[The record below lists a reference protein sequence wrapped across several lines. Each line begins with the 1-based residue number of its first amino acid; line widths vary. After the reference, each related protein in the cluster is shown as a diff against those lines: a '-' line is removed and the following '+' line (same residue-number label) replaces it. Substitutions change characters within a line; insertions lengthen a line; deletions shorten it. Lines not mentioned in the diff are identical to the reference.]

1 MSDRTDQTDDK
12 KKPLTLSRKVDLSAL
27 TSGDRRAGRSKTVIV
42 EVKKNRSIAEPTAT
56 QTPKEDSGMR
66 SSQPVF
72 TKQVPK
78 KESLR
83 EERDPAKTP
92 PSLEKN
98 TKTLTDEELEARLKA
113 LHGATKFVEKKA
125 AELDETAR
133 RHEELRQLR
142 EEEIKSSQVEEIHAD
157 ERVSEPSAP
166 VESSEVEAEADKRSK
181 FKAFEVKKQ
190 VPGKSFELRRPGKI
204 SVTQA
209 LSNEGGEEG
218 FQSRRS
224 RSLTSLR
231 RAREKERLKM
241 QRMGMS
247 QEKIIREVVIPES
260 ISVQEL
266 ANRMAERS
274 SDVVKCFMKLGM
286 MVTLPQAIDGDTAQL
301 VAEEL
306 GHKVK
311 RVADSD
317 VEDVLIQEM
326 DTETDL
332 QSRAPVVTI
341 MGHVDHGKTSLL
353 DALRTTDVVSTE
365 AGGITQHIGAYQVT
379 LNSGQKITFID
390 TPGHAA
396 FTEMRARGAN
406 ATDIVVLVV
415 AADDGVKDQT
425 IEAINHAKAAKV
437 PIIVAI
443 NKIDKPAANSMKIR
457 QALMQ
462 HEIFV
467 EELGGDI
474 LSIEVSAKQKLN
486 LDKLEEAI
494 LLQAEIMNLKGNP
507 NRLAAGVVIESRLE
521 KGRGPVATTLIQKG
535 TLKIG
540 DFFVAGAQWGR
551 VRALINDHG
560 QSIKEAGLS
569 VPVEVIGLNG
579 LPEAGDAF
587 VVTQEESKAREIA
600 EYRQSKLREKLSIS
614 YDKQKMENLFAQQGT
629 HKELAILIKADV
641 QGSMEA
647 IITSLQKMQTDEVS
661 VRILHSGVGGI
672 NETDISLA
680 KASKALILGFNVRA
694 NLQAREMAQRDNLE
708 IRYYSI
714 IYDALEDVKALLG
727 GLLSPILK
735 EHFLGRAEIRKVF
748 KITGSGMV
756 AGCYVTEG
764 LVKRG
769 AKVRLLRDDVV
780 IHEGA
785 LKTLK
790 RMKDEVKEVK
800 QGFECG
806 MAFENYEN
814 IREGDVIECSEIET
828 IARTL

>member
-12 KKPLTLSRKVDLSAL
+12 KKPLTLTRKVDLTAL

-42 EVKKNRSIAEPTAT
+42 EVKKNRSVTEPTLS
-56 QTPKEDSGMR
+56 QTLKEDSGMR

-72 TKQVPK
+72 TKQPPK
-78 KESLR
+78 KELAR
-83 EERDPAKTP
+83 EEKDLS
-92 PSLEKN
+92 PSTAAEK
-98 TKTLTDEELEARLKA
+98 KPRTLTDEELEARLKA

-125 AELDETAR
+125 AELDETSR
-133 RHEELRQLR
+133 RYEELRQLR
-142 EEEIKSSQVEEIHAD
+142 EEEIKSAHVEEPSLD
-157 ERVSEPSAP
+157 PVFSEPTPPPNSDD
-166 VESSEVEAEADKRSK
+166 EEDKRSK

-224 RSLTSLR
+224 RSLGSLR

-241 QRMGMS
+241 QLMGAA
-247 QEKIIREVVIPES
+247 QEKIVREVVIPES

-274 SDVVKCFMKLGM
+274 ADVVKCFMKLGM

-326 DTETDL
+326 DTETAL

-379 LNSGQKITFID
+379 LKSGQKITFID

-415 AADDGVKDQT
+415 AADDGIKDQT
-425 IEAINHAKAAKV
+425 VEAINHAKAAKV

-443 NKIDKPAANSMKIR
+443 NKIDKPDANAMKVR

-474 LSIEVSAKQKLN
+474 LSVEVSAKQKMN

-494 LLQAEIMNLKGNP
+494 LLQAEIMNLRGNP
-507 NRLAAGVVIESRLE
+507 NRLAAGIVIESKLE
-521 KGRGPVATTLIQKG
+521 RGRGPVATTLIQKG

-560 QSIKEAGLS
+560 QSIKEAGPSL
-569 VPVEVIGLNG
+569 PVEVIGLNG

-587 VVTQEESKAREIA
+587 VVTQEESKAREVA

-629 HKELAILIKADV
+629 HKELAVLIKADV

-647 IITSLQKMQTDEVS
+647 IISSLQKMQTDEVS

-672 NETDISLA
+672 NETDVSLA

-708 IRYYSI
+708 IRYYSV

-727 GLLSPILK
+727 GLLSPTLK

-748 KITGSGMV
+748 KITGAGMV

-806 MAFENYEN
+806 MAFEHYEN

>member
-12 KKPLTLSRKVDLSAL
+12 KKPLTLTRKVDLAAL

-42 EVKKNRSIAEPTAT
+42 EVKKNRSVTESTSSQA
-56 QTPKEDSGMR
+56 PKEDAGMR

-72 TKQVPK
+72 TKQTPK
-78 KESLR
+78 KEPVR
-83 EERDPAKTP
+83 EGRDPSHSPA
-92 PSLEKN
+92 SSEKSAR
-98 TKTLTDEELEARLKA
+98 TLTDQELEARLKA
-113 LHGATKFVEKKA
+113 LQGATKFVEKKA
-125 AELDETAR
+125 AEFDETVR

-142 EEEIKSSQVEEIHAD
+142 EEEIKNYQGE
-157 ERVSEPSAP
+157 EPSLDEGFPQPAP
-166 VESSEVEAEADKRSK
+166 QIDSNEEEEDKRSK
-181 FKAFEVKKQ
+181 FKTFEVKKQ

-224 RSLTSLR
+224 RSLASLR

-241 QRMGMS
+241 QRMGAA
-247 QEKIIREVVIPES
+247 QEKIVREVIIPES

-274 SDVVKCFMKLGM
+274 ADVVKCFMKLGM
-286 MVTLPQAIDGDTAQL
+286 MVTLPQSIDGDTAQL

-326 DTETDL
+326 DTEIDL

-379 LNSGQKITFID
+379 LKSGQKITFID

-415 AADDGVKDQT
+415 AADDGIKDQT
-425 IEAINHAKAAKV
+425 VEAINHAKAAKV
-437 PIIVAI
+437 PVIVAI
-443 NKIDKPAANSMKIR
+443 NKIDKPEANAMKVR

-474 LSIEVSAKQKLN
+474 LSVEVSAKQKLN

-494 LLQAEIMNLKGNP
+494 LLQAEIMNLRGNP
-507 NRLAAGVVIESRLE
+507 NRLAAGIVIESKLE
-521 KGRGPVATTLIQKG
+521 KGRGPVATTLIQTG

-560 QSIKEAGLS
+560 QSIKEAGPSL
-569 VPVEVIGLNG
+569 PVEVIGLNG

-647 IITSLQKMQTDEVS
+647 IISSLQKMQTDEVS

-672 NETDISLA
+672 NETDVSLA

-694 NLQAREMAQRDNLE
+694 NLQAREMAQRDSLE
-708 IRYYSI
+708 IRYYSV

-727 GLLSPILK
+727 GLLSPTLK